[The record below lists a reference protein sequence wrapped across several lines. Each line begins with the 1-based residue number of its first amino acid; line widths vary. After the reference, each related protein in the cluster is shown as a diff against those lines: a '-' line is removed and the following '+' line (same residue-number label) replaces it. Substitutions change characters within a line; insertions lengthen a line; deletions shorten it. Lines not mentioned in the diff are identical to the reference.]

1 VSVTI
6 RLKRAGARHRPF
18 FKVVVTDSRMPR
30 DGRFIATLG
39 TYDPLAESGNI
50 NIDLERVKEW
60 MGKGA
65 KPSDTVT
72 QLLRKAGLAP
82 ERPVVTRVAPRAV
95 SLDELRSAEAESP
108 AAPSP
113 AVSEGEA
120 EETRYVRKKPAAE
133 KAPRAAKRTAK
144 KETPE

>member
-72 QLLRKAGLAP
+72 QLLRKVGLSP
-82 ERPVVTRVAPRAV
+82 ERPVVTRKAPRAV

-108 AAPSP
+108 VVPSP

-120 EETRYVRKKPAAE
+120 EETRSAREEPAAK

-144 KETPE
+144 KETPK